1 MKYAVIE
8 TGRSQEI
15 VEEGK
20 TVRIDD
26 LELEAGKD
34 YVWDNVLLVKNGDD
48 LKIGAPYVKGAK
60 VKGKVRGMVKGPK
73 VVNFKKKRRKG
84 YTRKV
89 GHRQKYTEIL
99 VEEIK

>member
-20 TVRIDD
+20 TVRIDELD
-26 LELEAGKD
+26 LEKGKD
-34 YVWDNVLLVKNGDD
+34 YVWKNVLLVKDGEDV
-48 LKIGAPYVKGAK
+48 KIGAPYVKGAK
-60 VKGKVRGMVKGPK
+60 VKGKVSGLVKGPK
-73 VVNFKKKRRKG
+73 VINFKKKRRKG
-84 YTRKV
+84 YKRKV

-99 VEEIK
+99 IEEIK